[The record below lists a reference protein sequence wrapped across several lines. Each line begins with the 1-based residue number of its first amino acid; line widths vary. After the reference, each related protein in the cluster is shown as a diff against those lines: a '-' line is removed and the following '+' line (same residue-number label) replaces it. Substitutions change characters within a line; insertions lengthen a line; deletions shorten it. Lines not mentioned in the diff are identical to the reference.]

1 MRHPARYFRLM
12 DDVHIPERWHVKG
25 PLDEQDRQIIPW
37 RLMKGMTLS
46 VEKPLLVLLE
56 CQGRALDFSLTGLNI
71 PVVSGRFVS
80 VCERLGIQNEVQFIP
95 ARVEE
100 HSEPY
105 FVLNPLRIIRC
116 IDVARCEEVTYW
128 EPRHGEPERVGHYRN
143 VVGMKVDPEKIGDAN
158 LFRPWGW
165 QGILLVSER
174 FKLALEQERL
184 SGPSFMEV

>member
-1 MRHPARYFRLM
+1 
-12 DDVHIPERWHVKG
+12 
-25 PLDEQDRQIIPW
+25 
-37 RLMKGMTLS
+37 
-46 VEKPLLVLLE
+46 
-56 CQGRALDFSLTGLNI
+56 
-71 PVVSGRFVS
+71 
-80 VCERLGIQNEVQFIP
+80 
-95 ARVEE
+95 VEE

-128 EPRHGEPERVGHYRN
+128 EPRHGDPERVGHYRN

-174 FKLALEQERL
+174 FKLALEQEGL
-184 SGPSFMEV
+184 SGPIFMEV